1 MTSSDQM
8 TASNAAPQ
16 LMVELDDVSKLFG
29 THKVLDG
36 VSLGVPKGSVC
47 IIIGPSGSG
56 KSTLLR
62 CINFLEPYQSGSIT
76 IEGEVVG
83 YSQID
88 GNRKLRRRREITRM
102 RGQTGMVFQ
111 QFNLFAHMTALEN
124 VDIAPIK
131 VKGVERK
138 QARDDAE
145 QLLVKVGLAERMTA
159 YPGFLSGGEQQRV
172 AIARALAMKPKVLL
186 LDEITSALDPE
197 RVGEVLE
204 VIRTLAGEGMTM
216 LVVTHEMGFA
226 HDIADQVVF
235 MDEGQVVE
243 RGRVDILDQPQTSRL
258 KEFLGKLET

>member
-1 MTSSDQM
+1 MAD
-8 TASNAAPQ
+8 AE
-16 LMVELDDVSKLFG
+16 LMVRVDGVGKSFG

-36 VSLGVPKGSVC
+36 VSLEVPKGSVC

-62 CINFLEPYQSGSIT
+62 CINFLEPYQAGSIA
-76 IEGEVVG
+76 IEDELVG

-88 GNRKLRRRREITRM
+88 RVRKLRPRREITRM
-102 RGQTGMVFQ
+102 RGETGMVFQ

-124 VDIAPIK
+124 VAIAPIK

-145 QLLVKVGLAERMTA
+145 RLLVKVGLAERMSA

-172 AIARALAMKPKVLL
+172 AIARALAMAPKVLL

-204 VIRTLAGEGMTM
+204 VIRTLADEGMTM

-235 MDEGQVVE
+235 MDEGQVIE
-243 RGRVDILDQPQTSRL
+243 RGGVDILDDPKTSRL
-258 KEFLGKLET
+258 KGFLGKLEIDE

>member
-1 MTSSDQM
+1 MAD
-8 TASNAAPQ
+8 AE
-16 LMVELDDVSKLFG
+16 LMVRVDGVGKSFG

-36 VSLGVPKGSVC
+36 VSLEVPKGSVC

-62 CINFLEPYQSGSIT
+62 CINFLEPYQAGSIA
-76 IEGEVVG
+76 IEDELVG

-88 GNRKLRRRREITRM
+88 RKRKLRPRREITRM
-102 RGQTGMVFQ
+102 RGETGMVFQ

-124 VDIAPIK
+124 VAIAPIK

-145 QLLVKVGLAERMTA
+145 RLLVKVGLAERMSA

-172 AIARALAMKPKVLL
+172 AIARALAMAPKVLL

-204 VIRTLAGEGMTM
+204 VIRTLADEGMTM

-235 MDEGQVVE
+235 MDEGQVIE
-243 RGRVDILDQPQTSRL
+243 RGAVDILDDPKTSRL
-258 KEFLGKLET
+258 KGFLGKLEIDE